1 MKANIAK
8 EMKGAKDFD
17 RGKRESKRFFDRNR
31 RK

>member
-8 EMKGAKDFD
+8 EMKGNKDFD
-17 RGKRESKRFFDRNR
+17 RGNRKSKRFFDRNR

>member
-17 RGKRESKRFFDRNR
+17 RGNRESKRFFDRNR